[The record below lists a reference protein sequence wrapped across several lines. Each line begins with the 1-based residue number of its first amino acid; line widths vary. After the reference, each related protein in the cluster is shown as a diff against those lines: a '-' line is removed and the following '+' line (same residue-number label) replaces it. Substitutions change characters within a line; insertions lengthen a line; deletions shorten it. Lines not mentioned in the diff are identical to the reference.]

1 MTVQMQCENGGMV
14 ECGSVRISSFPHFRI
29 FALPYF
35 HNLTLH
41 RGSILMETVIVMPIL
56 LLLIFGIIQTAMIW
70 TGKQLTVYAAYC
82 AARAITV
89 VRAPESEEPDDGSWT
104 NESDRESAA
113 EQDEAAA
120 RAAKMA
126 LAWVCFYDNNADEIP
141 KRIPIPGWGTVD
153 QSGSMDKRVTVKV
166 LKRGVEAPYVSVR
179 VTFKMSLMMP
189 VMGVDSLMA
198 KAAAGNGREIYTG
211 PDFYRNLDKAS
222 KGADRLDDGLP
233 YITFTETC
241 AIPMPY
247 STRNFP
253 RGAYDWM
260 DTDRRRFR

>member
-1 MTVQMQCENGGMV
+1 M
-14 ECGSVRISSFPHFRI
+14 SSPFS
-29 FALPYF
+29 
-35 HNLTLH
+35 TLH

-89 VRAPESEEPDDGSWT
+89 VRAPGSEEPRDGIWT

-141 KRIPIPGWGTVD
+141 KRIQIPGWGAVD

-166 LKRGVEAPYVSVR
+166 LKRGVEDPYVSVR

-198 KAAAGNGREIYTG
+198 KAAEGDEDIYRES
-211 PDFYRNLDKAS
+211 DFYGNLAKAAR
-222 KGADRLDDGLP
+222 GASRLYGLP
-233 YITFTETC
+233 YIEFTETC

-253 RGAYDWM
+253 RGAYDWT
-260 DTDRRRFR
+260 DADRARFDRRPWGRPR